1 MELCFSAKSHSLT
14 PVSGAQ
20 ISTKSSI
27 RKEFLGCS
35 HNLRPP
41 GGPIRGSKCSKL
53 RIRRTQSQSF
63 LINASFGSDSVL
75 VVVAVSTLSALS
87 FAYLNQHLTNRNSYK
102 KSSKEDL
109 GSPSVGLSHLRRNI
123 VNIVGRPFLDVGD
136 SHRGTLAAQSKD
148 LAGSNK
154 ENGYAI
160 EGKETHVQVL
170 EDTVTS
176 YSSLLVQTT
185 ESSNADFSV
194 SSGSTYVV
202 PKEPEPPLSS
212 IPESGSIKPLVFAR
226 GMSKLTLQKSN
237 NEIDGDSAFPQV
249 MTEQSD
255 TTSPSVYSQAGKNVD
270 LTSYYGIS
278 EESDR
283 EDLYTFYEENKSV
296 VKSPLNLNGS
306 RTVCSRASSPIG
318 NSFSSLK
325 VNAIVKE
332 VELSL
337 QHSPQI
343 AESVERKVRL
353 APYERV
359 SSRKNENTG
368 RRGFPRDKEKGHLI
382 QDNHKK
388 LPDFPYPNVIH
399 ATDKD
404 HPPEQVHAYNRLL
417 RDGRLAECVDLLED
431 MERRGL
437 LDMSKIYHAKFFKI
451 CKIQKA
457 VKEAFRFCKLVPNPT
472 LSTFNMLM
480 SVCASSQDSKGA
492 FEVLQLAQGAGLKA
506 DCRLYT
512 TLISTC
518 AKSGKVDAM
527 FEVFH
532 EMVNAGVEPNVHTYG
547 TLIDGCGRAGQMAKA
562 FGAYGIMRSKKVKP
576 DRVVFNALIT
586 ACGQSGAVDRAFDV
600 LAEMRAETQPIDPDH
615 ITVGA
620 LINACAKAGQVDRA
634 KEVYNMMHEFDIKGT
649 PEVYTI
655 AVDSCSQTGDWEFA
669 RSVYDDM
676 KRKGV
681 APDEMFL
688 SALIDVAGHAGMVDV
703 AFDILREAKIQGS
716 QLGIIP
722 YSSLMGACSNG
733 KNWQKA
739 LELYDDMKSIKLNP
753 TVSTMNALITALCA
767 GDQLPKAIEVLSEMK
782 SFGLCPN
789 TVTYSILLVASERK
803 DDLEVGQ
810 MLLSQTKE
818 DCVAPTLVMCKC
830 IIGMCLRRYE
840 KACAL
845 GQNVL
850 PFDSGRRQIKNKWT
864 SMALMVYRETIA
876 AGEKPTMDVVSQI
889 LGCLKLPSDASLKTR
904 LVENLGVT
912 ADSSKYSNLCSLLD
926 GFGEYDPCAF
936 SLLEEAASLGII
948 PCVSWKASPI
958 VIDAKTLQIH
968 VAEVYLLNILKGL
981 KHRLAAGLA
990 RRLHLY

>member
-1 MELCFSAKSHSLT
+1 MELCFSAKSHSLNLI
-14 PVSGAQ
+14 SGAQ
-20 ISTKSSI
+20 ISALSCAKSSI

-41 GGPIRGSKCSKL
+41 GGPIRGSKCRKL
-53 RIRRTQSQSF
+53 RIRRNQSQRF

-75 VVVAVSTLSALS
+75 VVVAVSTISALS
-87 FAYLNQHLTNRNSYK
+87 FAYLNQQLTNRNTNK
-102 KSSKEDL
+102 RSSKEDL
-109 GSPSVGLSHLRRNI
+109 GSPSAGVSQLRRNI
-123 VNIVGRPFLDVGD
+123 VNIVGSPSLDVGD
-136 SHRGTLAAQSKD
+136 SHRGTLAAESTK
-148 LAGSNK
+148 LAESNR
-154 ENGYAI
+154 ENSYAI
-160 EGKETHVQVL
+160 KGKETLVQVL
-170 EDTVTS
+170 EDNVTS
-176 YSSLLVQTT
+176 YGSLLVETT

-194 SSGSTYVV
+194 SNDSNHVV
-202 PKEPEPPLSS
+202 PKEPEPQLSS
-212 IPESGSIKPLVFAR
+212 IPESGRIKPLELAE
-226 GMSKLTLQKSN
+226 GMSKLTLEKSS
-237 NEIDGDSAFPQV
+237 NELDVSSAFPEV
-249 MTEQSD
+249 MTKQSNS
-255 TTSPSVYSQAGKNVD
+255 TSSSVNFEAGKMVD
-270 LTSYYGIS
+270 LASYYGIS
-278 EESDR
+278 EESSR

-296 VKSPLNLNGS
+296 VNSSLNMNGS
-306 RTVCSRASSPIG
+306 STVSSHALSSPG

-332 VELSL
+332 AELSA

-343 AESVERKVRL
+343 AESVERKIRV
-353 APYERV
+353 APYERG
-359 SSRKNENTG
+359 SRKNENMG

-382 QDNHKK
+382 QDDHIK
-388 LPDFPYPNVIH
+388 LPDIPYPNGIH

-404 HPPEQVHAYNRLL
+404 DPPKKFQTYNRLL
-417 RDGRLAECVDLLED
+417 RDGRLAECLDLLED

-437 LDMSKIYHAKFFKI
+437 LDMSKIYHAKFFKT

-457 VKEAFRFCKLVPNPT
+457 VKEAFLFCKLVPNPT

-480 SVCASSQDSKGA
+480 SVCASSQDSEGA
-492 FEVLQLAQGAGLKA
+492 FKVLQLARGAGLKA

-518 AKSGKVDAM
+518 AKSGKVDSM

-547 TLIDGCGRAGQMAKA
+547 TLIDGCGRARQMAKA
-562 FGAYGIMRSKKVKP
+562 FGAYGIMRSKNVKP

-600 LAEMRAETQPIDPDH
+600 LAEMRAEAQPIDPDH
-615 ITVGA
+615 VTVGA
-620 LINACAKAGQVDRA
+620 LINACAKAGQVGRA
-634 KEVYNMMHEFDIKGT
+634 KEVYNMMHEFNIKGT

-655 AVDSCSQTGDWEFA
+655 AVNSCSQTGDWEFA
-669 RSVYDDM
+669 SRVYEDM

-688 SALIDVAGHAGMVDV
+688 SAMIDVAGHAGLVDV
-703 AFDILREAKIQGS
+703 AFQILQEARVQGLE
-716 QLGIIP
+716 LGIIP

-733 KNWQKA
+733 KNWLKA

-753 TVSTMNALITALCA
+753 TVSTMNALITALCD

-789 TVTYSILLVASERK
+789 TVTYSMLSVASERK
-803 DDLEVGQ
+803 DDLEVGL
-810 MLLSQTKE
+810 MLLSQAKE
-818 DCVAPTLVMCKC
+818 DSVAPTLVMRKC
-830 IIGMCLRRYE
+830 IVGMCLRRYE

-850 PFDSGRRQIKNKWT
+850 SFDSGRPQIKNELT
-864 SMALMVYRETIA
+864 STALMVYRETIA

-889 LGCLKLPSDASLKTR
+889 LGCLKVPGDASLKAK
-904 LVENLGVT
+904 LVENVGVT
-912 ADSSKYSNLCSLLD
+912 TDSSKFSNLCSLLD
-926 GFGEYDPCAF
+926 GFGEYDPRAF

-948 PCVSWKASPI
+948 PHLSMKASPI

-968 VAEVYLLNILKGL
+968 IAEVQSCP
-981 KHRLAAGLA
+981 A
-990 RRLHLY
+990 